1 MLTLLQV
8 LAISISISTIT
19 SRQIYLQPAA
29 YHPYYPYHPHMVY
42 YRPQAQPFLPPVVP
56 HFKIEVSKP
65 LEKEEAGVVVLEN
78 DGEVSDLADEVDIIE
93 LTEAEGLECLAEGS
107 FPHPVYCDKYYTC
120 TDQAGE
126 LKVSNIF

>member
-1 MLTLLQV
+1 
-8 LAISISISTIT
+8 
-19 SRQIYLQPAA
+19 
-29 YHPYYPYHPHMVY
+29 MVY

-65 LEKEEAGVVVLEN
+65 LEKEEAGVVLLEAEG
-78 DGEVSDLADEVDIIE
+78 DVSDLADEADIIE
-93 LTEAEGLECLAEGS
+93 LTEDEGLECLGEGS

>member
-1 MLTLLQV
+1 
-8 LAISISISTIT
+8 
-19 SRQIYLQPAA
+19 
-29 YHPYYPYHPHMVY
+29 MVY
-42 YRPQAQPFLPPVVP
+42 YQPQAQPFLSPVVP

-65 LEKEEAGVVVLEN
+65 LEKEEAGVVLLET
-78 DGEVSDLADEVDIIE
+78 DLADEVDIIE

-126 LKVSNIF
+126 LKVSNIFCSALSPVLTVDFLCSERGVAV

>member
-1 MLTLLQV
+1 
-8 LAISISISTIT
+8 
-19 SRQIYLQPAA
+19 
-29 YHPYYPYHPHMVY
+29 MVY

-65 LEKEEAGVVVLEN
+65 LEKEEGGVVLLET
-78 DGEVSDLADEVDIIE
+78 DLADEVDIIE
-93 LTEAEGLECLAEGS
+93 LTEDEGLECLAEGS